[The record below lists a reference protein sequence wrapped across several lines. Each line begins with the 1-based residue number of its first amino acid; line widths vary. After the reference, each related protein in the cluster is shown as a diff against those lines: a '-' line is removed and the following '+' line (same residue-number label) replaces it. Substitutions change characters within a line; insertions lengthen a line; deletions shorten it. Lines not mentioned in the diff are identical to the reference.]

1 MEEDLLF
8 NFVDGLQSWAKKEL
22 QRRGVKDVD
31 EAIAMA
37 ESLTEY
43 DRGGESSK
51 PKWEDEASEGDHANG
66 GGESPKAWHK
76 GDKHAST
83 SKSEGR
89 GKLEE
94 KRVKNKP
101 KDGCFFCGGPHWA
114 KDCRRQGKLAALVK
128 EKDEEKAE
136 RESVRIGSIQVL
148 NALQRKNVP
157 QVPTG
162 KGQASKSEGLLYME
176 AKLNGKLAHVLV
188 DTGATHNFITMGEA
202 ERLGLNVVDG
212 GGWLKPVNA
221 EAKPL
226 QGMVRRVEI
235 CLGKWK
241 GFVNFSVAR
250 MDDFKVVLGLDFLRQ
265 VNALVSPYNNAM
277 CIMERGAA
285 CVVPLFGGTSS
296 TMTSMR
302 LSGMRL
308 AQEVEREE
316 AKKSEGTYLA
326 SLKVEDRVV
335 LHEFEKRQ
343 PPRRKVGD
351 QGKLDRG
358 AKPQNVVPCGMAPP
372 KEEKLSTTSKAKG
385 EIIKL
390 IKEGLQRD
398 PLAKELLQLVKSGKT
413 QRYRVKGDL
422 LYTKD
427 GRVYVPK
434 WRDLRK
440 MVIRGSHDTQST
452 VHPGHRRTY
461 ALVTTAYFWPQMK
474 KEVQMCVKTCH
485 VCRQVKGK
493 SQAEEAKLLDASQVL
508 HDLQR
513 REAEYVLGDRLEQGR
528 DVPPKQ
534 HYLVKILNHKDM
546 LHAPDFRKSLVS
558 GYISS
563 QQGKIQANL
572 RESDQVVLSNTDMFV
587 EIFTHIPV
595 IRILPSSD
603 LSAFSTLSTPMEEL
617 INKTSSL
624 LVADLDDLLV
634 DETSVLKE
642 YELTLLAKI
651 ISSKQPNPKV
661 VQAILQK
668 AWNPLK
674 GMKLQ
679 SLQNNIFSITFTHEW
694 DRNRILASRP
704 WSVLNAHV
712 VVRDWPPHLNLEEID
727 FSKSSFWIR
736 VTGLPPNLMS
746 RQNAERIGAKI
757 GRVMEVDFI
766 ADGNVAWLR
775 FLRIQVQIDI
785 NNPLHTSFYRIK
797 EPNNEVWTRVQ
808 YERLPD
814 FCFSCGRLGHTN
826 RGCPHPPTEPPDNLS
841 SPYGPWLRAESL
853 DSCPRSA
860 FWNPIAVKNRANLPD
875 PTSGT
880 SNLPEKSSSDLPDP
894 TLSDNS
900 SLDQP
905 DPSLPDFLGANL
917 GILPPPKALTLAHSD
932 QSFDKTRHQ
941 SSEKRDKAS
950 NQSPPFFPQFKALN
964 NTETIPKAGT
974 IPHQPGSPPPTKSA
988 PNPHQ
993 LILSPNTQQKRKCKF
1008 TLELQTKKPKF
1019 DQNSKSFDQTPPF
1032 SETLHTTLV
1041 DKTKPTAPN
1050 RSAKLKALKQLAR
1063 RTKKPFHLDPIS
1075 QTPSPP
1081 SILIELNSPGVNRA
1095 PERSVSYT
1103 NGTYT
1108 LLHAHTGVFF
1118 LPKPHGIPRQW
1129 PRRERPRRSAAPSSS
1144 SSHMAA
1150 STQSFSRSRFY
1161 RGSHVSSES
1170 SYGSVQLTLKIRDF
1184 ASGSHERVVQPGQE
1198 LITTG
1203 TRLNIAFREYLDKM
1217 FDLILLSSSLVF
1229 ARSKHT
1235 FPSVLQK
1242 GFTLDNFSNT
1252 LMLLEEIAG
1261 ASKLSTNFG
1270 KASMELP
1277 LSPTEKQNQ
1286 EDISWSN
1293 SNHHALKRPS
1303 VPIEPYTP

>member
-1 MEEDLLF
+1 MVERGRDPLPPAGGKKGGRGQSKSSDALASLDGRTGRLEIAMGDVKDHVGMVEQNLQTLEDHVLEELDSLKRAVGAQDELRERFTELFTSLQEQLDGEFTTLMLHIPNMAEEDLLF

-114 KDCRRQGKLAALVK
+114 KDCRQQGKLAALVK

-148 NALQRKNVP
+148 NALQKKNVP

-162 KGQASKSEGLLYME
+162 EGQASKSEGLLYME

-235 CLGKWK
+235 RLGKWK
-241 GFVNFSVAR
+241 GFVDFSVAR

-358 AKPQNVVPCGMAPP
+358 AKPQNVVPRRMAPP
-372 KEEKLSTTSKAKG
+372 KEEKLSTTSKAKE

-427 GRVYVPK
+427 GREYVPK

-440 MVIRGSHDTQST
+440 MVLRGSHDTQST

-461 ALVTTAYFWPQMK
+461 ALVTAAYFWPQMK

-485 VCRQVKGK
+485 VCRQVKGE
-493 SQAEEAKLLDASQVL
+493 SQAEEAKLLDTSQVL

-513 REAEYVLGDRLEQGR
+513 REVEYVLGDRLEQGR

-534 HYLVKILNHKDM
+534 HYLVKWK
-546 LHAPDFRKSLVS
+546 
-558 GYISS
+558 G
-563 QQGKIQANL
+563 
-572 RESDQVVLSNTDMFV
+572 
-587 EIFTHIPV
+587 
-595 IRILPSSD
+595 
-603 LSAFSTLSTPMEEL
+603 L
-617 INKTSSL
+617 ISL
-624 LVADLDDLLV
+624 LLLTSEIQN
-634 DETSVLKE
+634 DPFAEETSV
-642 YELTLLAKI
+642 ELNDPVVMDTLQQDQRVTYNRAASL
-651 ISSKQPNPKV
+651 KV
-661 VQAILQK
+661 V
-668 AWNPLK
+668 
-674 GMKLQ
+674 
-679 SLQNNIFSITFTHEW
+679 
-694 DRNRILASRP
+694 
-704 WSVLNAHV
+704 
-712 VVRDWPPHLNLEEID
+712 
-727 FSKSSFWIR
+727 
-736 VTGLPPNLMS
+736 
-746 RQNAERIGAKI
+746 
-757 GRVMEVDFI
+757 
-766 ADGNVAWLR
+766 
-775 FLRIQVQIDI
+775 
-785 NNPLHTSFYRIK
+785 LH
-797 EPNNEVWTRVQ
+797 
-808 YERLPD
+808 
-814 FCFSCGRLGHTN
+814 
-826 RGCPHPPTEPPDNLS
+826 
-841 SPYGPWLRAESL
+841 PY
-853 DSCPRSA
+853 
-860 FWNPIAVKNRANLPD
+860 
-875 PTSGT
+875 
-880 SNLPEKSSSDLPDP
+880 
-894 TLSDNS
+894 
-900 SLDQP
+900 
-905 DPSLPDFLGANL
+905 
-917 GILPPPKALTLAHSD
+917 
-932 QSFDKTRHQ
+932 
-941 SSEKRDKAS
+941 
-950 NQSPPFFPQFKALN
+950 
-964 NTETIPKAGT
+964 
-974 IPHQPGSPPPTKSA
+974 
-988 PNPHQ
+988 
-993 LILSPNTQQKRKCKF
+993 
-1008 TLELQTKKPKF
+1008 
-1019 DQNSKSFDQTPPF
+1019 
-1032 SETLHTTLV
+1032 
-1041 DKTKPTAPN
+1041 
-1050 RSAKLKALKQLAR
+1050 
-1063 RTKKPFHLDPIS
+1063 
-1075 QTPSPP
+1075 
-1081 SILIELNSPGVNRA
+1081 
-1095 PERSVSYT
+1095 
-1103 NGTYT
+1103 
-1108 LLHAHTGVFF
+1108 
-1118 LPKPHGIPRQW
+1118 
-1129 PRRERPRRSAAPSSS
+1129 
-1144 SSHMAA
+1144 
-1150 STQSFSRSRFY
+1150 
-1161 RGSHVSSES
+1161 
-1170 SYGSVQLTLKIRDF
+1170 
-1184 ASGSHERVVQPGQE
+1184 
-1198 LITTG
+1198 
-1203 TRLNIAFREYLDKM
+1203 
-1217 FDLILLSSSLVF
+1217 
-1229 ARSKHT
+1229 
-1235 FPSVLQK
+1235 
-1242 GFTLDNFSNT
+1242 
-1252 LMLLEEIAG
+1252 
-1261 ASKLSTNFG
+1261 
-1270 KASMELP
+1270 
-1277 LSPTEKQNQ
+1277 
-1286 EDISWSN
+1286 
-1293 SNHHALKRPS
+1293 
-1303 VPIEPYTP
+1303 

>member
-1 MEEDLLF
+1 MASKDTNVGASGVAEENVVMVERGRDPLPPAGGKKGGRGQSKSSDALASLDGRTGRLEIAMGGVKDHVGMVEQNLQTLEDHVLEELDSLKRAVGAQDELRERFTELFNSLQEQLDVEFTTLMLHIPNMAEEDLLF

-43 DRGGESSK
+43 DRGEESSK

-83 SKSEGR
+83 NKSEGR

-162 KGQASKSEGLLYME
+162 EGQASKSEGLLYME

-212 GGWLKPVNA
+212 GGWLKTVNA

-235 CLGKWK
+235 RLGKWK
-241 GFVNFSVAR
+241 GFVDFSVAR

-358 AKPQNVVPCGMAPP
+358 AKPQNVVPCGMTPP
-372 KEEKLSTTSKAKG
+372 KEEKLSTTSKAKE

-422 LYTKD
+422 LYTND

-440 MVIRGSHDTQST
+440 MILRGSHDTQST

-461 ALVTTAYFWPQMK
+461 ALVTAAYFWPQMK
-474 KEVQMCVKTCH
+474 KEVQTCVKTCH
-485 VCRQVKGK
+485 VCRQVKGE
-493 SQAEEAKLLDASQVL
+493 SQAEEAKLLDTSQVL

-534 HYLVKILNHKDM
+534 HYL
-546 LHAPDFRKSLVS
+546 P
-558 GYISS
+558 
-563 QQGKIQANL
+563 QG
-572 RESDQVVLSNTDMFV
+572 SDGDASTNTGV
-587 EIFTHIPV
+587 
-595 IRILPSSD
+595 PSID
-603 LSAFSTLSTPMEEL
+603 QRLLTPSTAT
-617 INKTSSL
+617 
-624 LVADLDDLLV
+624 
-634 DETSVLKE
+634 
-642 YELTLLAKI
+642 
-651 ISSKQPNPKV
+651 
-661 VQAILQK
+661 
-668 AWNPLK
+668 
-674 GMKLQ
+674 
-679 SLQNNIFSITFTHEW
+679 
-694 DRNRILASRP
+694 
-704 WSVLNAHV
+704 
-712 VVRDWPPHLNLEEID
+712 
-727 FSKSSFWIR
+727 
-736 VTGLPPNLMS
+736 
-746 RQNAERIGAKI
+746 
-757 GRVMEVDFI
+757 
-766 ADGNVAWLR
+766 
-775 FLRIQVQIDI
+775 
-785 NNPLHTSFYRIK
+785 
-797 EPNNEVWTRVQ
+797 
-808 YERLPD
+808 
-814 FCFSCGRLGHTN
+814 
-826 RGCPHPPTEPPDNLS
+826 PHPPVEIPTDPSTKPYACDVPGEASQYTDDTGTTPVNLPARSLTVKTERLKS
-841 SPYGPWLRAESL
+841 RAQEKFTNKL
-853 DSCPRSA
+853 AAARR
-860 FWNPIAVKNRANLPD
+860 IAEEKRANAEAKL
-875 PTSGT
+875 
-880 SNLPEKSSSDLPDP
+880 NEKSMM
-894 TLSDNS
+894 
-900 SLDQP
+900 
-905 DPSLPDFLGANL
+905 
-917 GILPPPKALTLAHSD
+917 
-932 QSFDKTRHQ
+932 
-941 SSEKRDKAS
+941 
-950 NQSPPFFPQFKALN
+950 
-964 NTETIPKAGT
+964 
-974 IPHQPGSPPPTKSA
+974 
-988 PNPHQ
+988 
-993 LILSPNTQQKRKCKF
+993 
-1008 TLELQTKKPKF
+1008 ELCVSVP
-1019 DQNSKSFDQTPPF
+1019 
-1032 SETLHTTLV
+1032 SETATMFAATDIADPL
-1041 DKTKPTAPN
+1041 
-1050 RSAKLKALKQLAR
+1050 
-1063 RTKKPFHLDPIS
+1063 LDPHGD
-1075 QTPSPP
+1075 P
-1081 SILIELNSPGVNRA
+1081 VW
-1095 PERSVSYT
+1095 
-1103 NGTYT
+1103 TYGFYIFPIKKVGH
-1108 LLHAHTGVFF
+1108 LLH
-1118 LPKPHGIPRQW
+1118 
-1129 PRRERPRRSAAPSSS
+1129 
-1144 SSHMAA
+1144 
-1150 STQSFSRSRFY
+1150 
-1161 RGSHVSSES
+1161 
-1170 SYGSVQLTLKIRDF
+1170 
-1184 ASGSHERVVQPGQE
+1184 
-1198 LITTG
+1198 
-1203 TRLNIAFREYLDKM
+1203 
-1217 FDLILLSSSLVF
+1217 
-1229 ARSKHT
+1229 
-1235 FPSVLQK
+1235 
-1242 GFTLDNFSNT
+1242 
-1252 LMLLEEIAG
+1252 
-1261 ASKLSTNFG
+1261 
-1270 KASMELP
+1270 
-1277 LSPTEKQNQ
+1277 
-1286 EDISWSN
+1286 
-1293 SNHHALKRPS
+1293 
-1303 VPIEPYTP
+1303 

>member
-1 MEEDLLF
+1 MASKDTNVGASGVAEENVVVVERGRDPLPPAGGKKGGRGQSKSSDALASLDGRTGHLEIAMGDVKDHVGMFEQNLQMLEDHVLEELESLKRAVGAQDELRERFTELF
-8 NFVDGLQSWAKKEL
+8 TSLQEQLDVVKASVEETRQDAAIWAKKEL

-162 KGQASKSEGLLYME
+162 EGQASKSEGLLYME

-212 GGWLKPVNA
+212 GGWLKTVNA

-226 QGMVRRVEI
+226 QGTVRRVEM

-326 SLKVEDRVV
+326 SLKIEDRVV

-358 AKPQNVVPCGMAPP
+358 AKPQNVVPRRMAPP
-372 KEEKLSTTSKAKG
+372 KEEKLSTTSKAKE

-440 MVIRGSHDTQST
+440 MVIRESHDTQST

-485 VCRQVKGK
+485 VCRQVKGE

-534 HYLVKILNHKDM
+534 HYLVKWK
-546 LHAPDFRKSLVS
+546 
-558 GYISS
+558 G
-563 QQGKIQANL
+563 
-572 RESDQVVLSNTDMFV
+572 LSEHEATW
-587 EIFTHIPV
+587 E
-595 IRILPSSD
+595 L
-603 LSAFSTLSTPMEEL
+603 AEEL
-617 INKTSSL
+617 GQFE
-624 LVADLDDLLV
+624 DLV
-634 DETSVLKE
+634 DR
-642 YELTLLAKI
+642 Y
-651 ISSKQPNPKV
+651 
-661 VQAILQK
+661 
-668 AWNPLK
+668 
-674 GMKLQ
+674 
-679 SLQNNIFSITFTHEW
+679 HEEVAT
-694 DRNRILASRP
+694 RASR
-704 WSVLNAHV
+704 N
-712 VVRDWPPHLNLEEID
+712 
-727 FSKSSFWIR
+727 
-736 VTGLPPNLMS
+736 
-746 RQNAERIGAKI
+746 
-757 GRVMEVDFI
+757 
-766 ADGNVAWLR
+766 
-775 FLRIQVQIDI
+775 
-785 NNPLHTSFYRIK
+785 
-797 EPNNEVWTRVQ
+797 
-808 YERLPD
+808 
-814 FCFSCGRLGHTN
+814 
-826 RGCPHPPTEPPDNLS
+826 
-841 SPYGPWLRAESL
+841 
-853 DSCPRSA
+853 
-860 FWNPIAVKNRANLPD
+860 
-875 PTSGT
+875 
-880 SNLPEKSSSDLPDP
+880 
-894 TLSDNS
+894 
-900 SLDQP
+900 
-905 DPSLPDFLGANL
+905 
-917 GILPPPKALTLAHSD
+917 
-932 QSFDKTRHQ
+932 
-941 SSEKRDKAS
+941 
-950 NQSPPFFPQFKALN
+950 
-964 NTETIPKAGT
+964 
-974 IPHQPGSPPPTKSA
+974 
-988 PNPHQ
+988 
-993 LILSPNTQQKRKCKF
+993 
-1008 TLELQTKKPKF
+1008 
-1019 DQNSKSFDQTPPF
+1019 
-1032 SETLHTTLV
+1032 
-1041 DKTKPTAPN
+1041 
-1050 RSAKLKALKQLAR
+1050 
-1063 RTKKPFHLDPIS
+1063 
-1075 QTPSPP
+1075 
-1081 SILIELNSPGVNRA
+1081 
-1095 PERSVSYT
+1095 
-1103 NGTYT
+1103 
-1108 LLHAHTGVFF
+1108 
-1118 LPKPHGIPRQW
+1118 
-1129 PRRERPRRSAAPSSS
+1129 
-1144 SSHMAA
+1144 
-1150 STQSFSRSRFY
+1150 
-1161 RGSHVSSES
+1161 
-1170 SYGSVQLTLKIRDF
+1170 
-1184 ASGSHERVVQPGQE
+1184 
-1198 LITTG
+1198 
-1203 TRLNIAFREYLDKM
+1203 
-1217 FDLILLSSSLVF
+1217 
-1229 ARSKHT
+1229 
-1235 FPSVLQK
+1235 
-1242 GFTLDNFSNT
+1242 
-1252 LMLLEEIAG
+1252 
-1261 ASKLSTNFG
+1261 
-1270 KASMELP
+1270 
-1277 LSPTEKQNQ
+1277 
-1286 EDISWSN
+1286 
-1293 SNHHALKRPS
+1293 
-1303 VPIEPYTP
+1303 